1 MADQTRPLL
10 PVKPCARSIGA
21 LRWVIVRSRV
31 SHRRIVVAKECTA
44 RTNIGRLHHHD
55 PSQVISKEKADNCVH
70 NDRKIDHY
78 IPPHAANRLRL
89 SLRQLEVFV
98 ATARAG
104 STRAA
109 ADHVARS
116 QSAASAALAE
126 LEQSVGVQ
134 LFDRVRRRLAL
145 NENGRA
151 LLPLAASLL
160 DQAAEL
166 EHLFSGEHAAPLRLA
181 ASLTIG
187 EYLLPDLLARW
198 KLDHPL
204 SPVRLLIG
212 NTSEVIAAVA
222 AFEADVGFIEGPQTH
237 PQLIVRPWLNDEWS
251 SSRRRAMPWPAAPP
265 ACATCARRP
274 GLCASR
280 APGPARRADRWLLER
295 VGSLRVEF
303 ELGSPEAIKRL
314 VATGSALAC
323 LSREVVARELAQG
336 TLVEFATRLPR
347 ATRRLAMVL
356 HRDKHLGRSTDNF
369 VRHCAAFA
377 TTAPA
382 VP

>member
-1 MADQTRPLL
+1 MGRCLQRLAERQPG
-10 PVKPCARSIGA
+10 VHA
-21 LRWVIVRSRV
+21 
-31 SHRRIVVAKECTA
+31 HRNRMTTIVVRPFRKKK
-44 RTNIGRLHHHD
+44 RTIAFTMSGKTGQHGM
-55 PSQVISKEKADNCVH
+55 
-70 NDRKIDHY
+70 
-78 IPPHAANRLRL
+78 PPAAARLRVN
-89 SLRQLEVFV
+89 LRQLEVFV

-126 LEQSVGVQ
+126 LEQSLGVE

-166 EHLFSGEHAAPLRLA
+166 EHLFTGEHAAPLRLA

-187 EYLLPDLLARW
+187 EYLLPELLARW
-198 KLDHPL
+198 KLDHPQ
-204 SPVRLLIG
+204 SPVQLAIG
-212 NTSEVIAAVA
+212 NTSEVITAVA
-222 AFEADVGFIEGPQTH
+222 EFHADVGFIEGPQTH
-237 PQLIVRPWLNDEWS
+237 PQLIVRPWLSDELVIV
-251 SSRRRAMPWPAAPP
+251 AAPSH
-265 ACATCARRP
+265 ALAGQTASVRQLREATWALREP
-274 GLCASR
+274 GSGTREA
-280 APGPARRADRWLLER
+280 ADRWLLER

-336 TLVEFATRLPR
+336 RLVEIATRLPR

-377 TTAPA
+377 ANAATSS
-382 VP
+382 

>member
-1 MADQTRPLL
+1 MTGKTGNYRA
-10 PVKPCARSIGA
+10 
-21 LRWVIVRSRV
+21 
-31 SHRRIVVAKECTA
+31 TA
-44 RTNIGRLHHHD
+44 T
-55 PSQVISKEKADNCVH
+55 
-70 NDRKIDHY
+70 
-78 IPPHAANRLRL
+78 RLRL
-89 SLRQLEVFV
+89 NLRQLEVFV

-116 QSAASAALAE
+116 QSAASAGLAE
-126 LEQSVGVQ
+126 LEQCLGVE
-134 LFDRVRRRLAL
+134 LFDRVRRHLAL

-198 KLDHPL
+198 KLEHPL
-204 SPVRLLIG
+204 SPVQLLIG

-222 AFEADVGFIEGPQTH
+222 AFEVDIGFIEGSQTH
-237 PQLIVRPWLNDEWS
+237 PQLIVRPWLSDELVIVAS
-251 SSRRRAMPWPAAPP
+251 PGDPLAGRAVSLGQLRG
-265 ACATCARRP
+265 ATWALREP
-274 GLCASR
+274 GSGTREA
-280 APGPARRADRWLLER
+280 ADRWLLER
-295 VGSLRVEF
+295 VGSLKVGF

-314 VATGSALAC
+314 VATGSALGC
-323 LSREVVARELAQG
+323 LSREAVARELEQG
-336 TLVEFATRLPR
+336 ILVELATRLPR

-356 HRDKHLGRSTDNF
+356 HRDKHLGRGTDNF

-377 TTAPA
+377 APGRLA
-382 VP
+382 AARGADRET